1 MRATEPVILLVD
13 DDEET
18 YNLYSDF
25 LASSGFSVIGASD
38 GEEAVRVAQRLS
50 PSLIVM
56 DLGLPLLDGC
66 EATRKLRSDPRTR
79 HIPILAMTGFV
90 QRHIVEMARQAG
102 CDAFLAKPCPLDR
115 LLSEAQRL
123 CGPHSDTPPPPD
135 GSSRILVVEDDDEIR
150 EAMVLVLEQQGYSVY
165 EARNGREALELL
177 HDGETPRLILLD
189 LMMPV
194 MDGWQFRHAHGFLA
208 VAGADSGGGAV
219 GDRQPAR
226 QRARLARRRMSGQAG
241 GPDEPLGGGFT
252 LQLTGA
258 ARAGA
263 RRVPPRLPR

>member
-1 MRATEPVILLVD
+1 MDPVILLVD

-38 GEEAVRVAQRLS
+38 GEEAVRVAQRLG
-50 PSLIVM
+50 PSLIIM

-66 EATRKLRSDPRTR
+66 EATRQLRADTRTR

-115 LLSEAQRL
+115 LLAEARRL
-123 CGPHSDTPPPPD
+123 SGLAAAVASSDVM
-135 GSSRILVVEDDDEIR
+135 SRILIVEDDDEIR
-150 EAMVLVLEQQGYSVY
+150 EAMVLVLEQQGYAVN

-177 HDGETPRLILLD
+177 QVGEIPRLILLD

-194 MDGWQFRHAHGFLA
+194 MDGWQFRHAQLE
-208 VAGADSGGGAV
+208 DP
-219 GDRQPAR
+219 Q
-226 QRARLARRRMSGQAG
+226 LARIPVVVLSATANLRSSGLDLRAAECLSK
-241 GPDEPLGGGFT
+241 PVD
-252 LQLTGA
+252 LTNLLA
-258 ARAGA
+258 AVSRYS
-263 RRVPPRLPR
+263 